1 MPLSPP
7 DRQVSVDKVVVDDDN
22 YDEWVSGPQIR
33 LKNQISQRSVTMI
46 RRSGIFQIISDL
58 LSEVQRTDPR

>member
-7 DRQVSVDKVVVDDDN
+7 DRQVNVDKVVVDDDDDDDN

-33 LKNQISQRSVTMI
+33 LKKPN
-46 RRSGIFQIISDL
+46 
-58 LSEVQRTDPR
+58 